1 MNDPIEKNSGSAGD
15 GIDPEVVEQVQKI
28 IAWMNHE
35 LSAGFEKSHRA
46 TR

>member
-1 MNDPIEKNSGSAGD
+1 MIRSRKILVLPGD